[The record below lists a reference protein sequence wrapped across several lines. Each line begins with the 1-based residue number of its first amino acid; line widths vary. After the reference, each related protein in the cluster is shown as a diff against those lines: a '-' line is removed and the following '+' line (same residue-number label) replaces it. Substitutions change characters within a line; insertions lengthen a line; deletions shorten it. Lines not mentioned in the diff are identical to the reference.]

1 MRKRYLYIASLLLCM
16 AFLFVGCKA
25 EEKSVRKVIPWEMGF
40 LAVGDQG
47 EVLEITPEGEV
58 TQLDSGSRKDFTD
71 VCNDGENL
79 WIVGEDG
86 MVLRGGRDFSFEK
99 EDTQCDTDLNA
110 VSSFGNRIYCGGND
124 GVVLCSDRDGE
135 WKRCVTDVSGAVTG
149 MAASDSRLLLVTD
162 AGEAA
167 VTEDGYNWTV
177 LKYSEY
183 YGKEAEFQG
192 LIYDGTNFWA
202 NGVTQEGAELF
213 YTDTGNV
220 WAERDIHYLE
230 GDAADLSEI
239 QILSMVSDGQQLY
252 AWCEGGEL
260 YTFPDCVQCNK
271 RTMEEAVQ
279 TGAAGYN
286 GGKLLLI
293 ADAGNLKIMDT
304 ELAKQYLVSGET
316 AYLKMQEGAVL
327 IDVRSREEHAEG
339 YIENSICIPLNE
351 LPGKLEEAVPDKG
364 QTIIFYCAKGIRSQS
379 AVEEAL
385 KFGYAEV
392 YSMGSIKNWKH
403 ELAEEE
409 GK

>member
-1 MRKRYLYIASLLLCM
+1 M

-47 EVLEITPEGEV
+47 EVLEVTPEGKV
-58 TQLDSGSRKDFTD
+58 TQLDSRNRKDFTD

-99 EDTQCDTDLNA
+99 EDTQCDTDLNT

-124 GVVLCSDRDGE
+124 GVVICSDRDGE
-135 WKRCVTDVSGAVTG
+135 WKRCVTDISGTVTG
-149 MAASDSRLLLVTD
+149 MAASDSRLVLVTD

-230 GDAADLSEI
+230 GVRRICQRYRFYQWYRMGSSFMHGAK
-239 QILSMVSDGQQLY
+239 
-252 AWCEGGEL
+252 EGSFIH
-260 YTFPDCVQCNK
+260 FP
-271 RTMEEAVQ
+271 T
-279 TGAAGYN
+279 
-286 GGKLLLI
+286 
-293 ADAGNLKIMDT
+293 
-304 ELAKQYLVSGET
+304 
-316 AYLKMQEGAVL
+316 
-327 IDVRSREEHAEG
+327 
-339 YIENSICIPLNE
+339 
-351 LPGKLEEAVPDKG
+351 
-364 QTIIFYCAKGIRSQS
+364 
-379 AVEEAL
+379 
-385 KFGYAEV
+385 V
-392 YSMGSIKNWKH
+392 YSAIKGRRKRRCRPVRQDTM
-403 ELAEEE
+403 AVSFC
-409 GK
+409 